1 MGRLSPYAPRLTQAM
16 PAQSSSS
23 ARLFAP
29 VALAVCAVVVLVM
42 IGSSLGGGDDDSG
55 GGSPA
60 ADTTSQPTTGTT
72 TTPAKRQP
80 ATYTVKSGDTLGAIA
95 ETTGVT
101 VETLQELNPELD
113 PQALIAGQKI
123 QLR

>member
-1 MGRLSPYAPRLTQAM
+1 M
-16 PAQSSSS
+16 PAQSSSPT
-23 ARLFAP
+23 RILAP
-29 VALAVCAVVVLVM
+29 VALAICAVAVLIVV
-42 IGSSLGGGDDDSG
+42 GSSLGGGDDSSDG
-55 GGSPA
+55 GRPSA
-60 ADTTSQPTTGTT
+60 QTATERTSSTTEA
-72 TTPAKRQP
+72 AKRQP

-95 ETTGVT
+95 ETTGVP

>member
-1 MGRLSPYAPRLTQAM
+1 M
-16 PAQSSSS
+16 PARSSSS
-23 ARLFAP
+23 ARIFAP
-29 VALAVCAVVVLVM
+29 AALAICAVAVLIV
-42 IGSSLGGGDDDSG
+42 IGGSLGGGGDSSG
-55 GGSPA
+55 GVSSPA
-60 ADTTSQPTTGTT
+60 ETSSPRTAGTV
-72 TTPAKRQP
+72 TTPAQRQP

-101 VETLQELNPELD
+101 VETLQELNPEID

>member
-16 PAQSSSS
+16 PARSSSS
-23 ARLFAP
+23 ARIFAP
-29 VALAVCAVVVLVM
+29 AALAICAVAVLIV
-42 IGSSLGGGDDDSG
+42 IGGSLGGGDDSSG
-55 GGSPA
+55 GGNSA
-60 ADTTSQPTTGTT
+60 VDTTSQQTAGTT

-80 ATYTVKSGDTLGAIA
+80 ATYTVKTGDTLGAIA

-101 VETLQELNPELD
+101 VETIQELNPELD

>member
-1 MGRLSPYAPRLTQAM
+1 M

-23 ARLFAP
+23 ARIFAP
-29 VALAVCAVVVLVM
+29 IALAICAVAVLVV
-42 IGSSLGGGDDDSG
+42 IGASLGGDDDSSG
-55 GGSPA
+55 GGTRS
-60 ADTTSQPTTGTT
+60 ADTATQTSGDTT
-72 TTPAKRQP
+72 TTGRPRR

-95 ETTGVT
+95 ETTGVS

>member
-1 MGRLSPYAPRLTQAM
+1 V
-16 PAQSSSS
+16 PA
-23 ARLFAP
+23 R
-29 VALAVCAVVVLVM
+29 
-42 IGSSLGGGDDDSG
+42 
-55 GGSPA
+55 
-60 ADTTSQPTTGTT
+60 
-72 TTPAKRQP
+72 RQP
-80 ATYTVKSGDTLGAIA
+80 ATYTVQSGDTLGAIA

>member
-1 MGRLSPYAPRLTQAM
+1 MARLSPYAPRLTQAM
-16 PAQSSSS
+16 PPRSSSS
-23 ARLFAP
+23 TRIFAP
-29 VALAVCAVVVLVM
+29 AALAICAVAVLIV
-42 IGSSLGGGDDDSG
+42 ISGSLGGGDDSSG
-55 GGSPA
+55 GGGSV
-60 ADTTSQPTTGTT
+60 ADTTSQQTAGTT
-72 TTPAKRQP
+72 TTPAKPQP

-101 VETLQELNPELD
+101 VEMLQELNPELD

>member
-1 MGRLSPYAPRLTQAM
+1 MERLSPYAPRLTQAM

-23 ARLFAP
+23 ARIFAP
-29 VALAVCAVVVLVM
+29 AALAICAVAVLIV
-42 IGSSLGGGDDDSG
+42 IGGSLGGDDRLVRRRWLRRRE
-55 GGSPA
+55 
-60 ADTTSQPTTGTT
+60 TTSETTGAA

-101 VETLQELNPELD
+101 VATLQELNPELD